1 MKKLFRRSSG
11 NGKIILLRR
20 RHLAVPAALLCIC
33 ALCLVAN
40 LPAYVSAAATT
51 RQLPIYCVE
60 REQKVC
66 ALSFDAAWGDA
77 RVRALG
83 EKGFLR
89 DRFKNWAGGLVFF
102 AFFC

>member
-1 MKKLFRRSSG
+1 MKKLFRKAHRPSRV
-11 NGKIILLRR
+11 ILLRR
-20 RHLAVPAALLCIC
+20 RPLAIPAALVCVC
-33 ALCLVAN
+33 ALCLLAN

-77 RVRALG
+77 
-83 EKGFLR
+83 
-89 DRFKNWAGGLVFF
+89 
-102 AFFC
+102 

>member
-1 MKKLFRRSSG
+1 MKKLFRKSSG
-11 NGKIILLRR
+11 NGRVILLRR

-83 EKGFLR
+83 EKGFLLQH
-89 DRFKNWAGGLVFF
+89 FKNWAGGLVFF